1 METSG
6 LPGLSWVLPRPEAV
20 LRPAPRIEFHESEL
34 RRTAGIIEGTLR
46 SFGIRA
52 RVVMINRGP
61 VFIEYGIETDTRI
74 RRIVDLKDDLALAL
88 SAREIEIEPS
98 RDGYRTISIFLLNRT
113 LSPVALLDATS
124 ELSDASI
131 RTRQGLRLFLGR
143 NRQGEPLFADLTKT
157 AHLGVFGRAQSGKS
171 AFCHSVILNLCLYH
185 SPDELRLVLFDFK
198 GVEFAAYRKLPHLLE
213 PIVETD
219 EQAADT
225 IRVLGRELKTRV
237 SAIKEAGA
245 HNLAT
250 YNLARSTG
258 RLPYW
263 VFIWDDATISMMGG
277 ESSWL
282 SSLANLMHFAS
293 QVGVLFVLAA
303 SQPNNRTFHRI
314 LNQLASRIVFQV
326 GTSAES
332 RLVVGESGA
341 ERLHGRGDALA
352 VGFGLSGR
360 TRIQTCLTSPSE
372 QKSLIDHWRSQ
383 PMASSSRSALPG
395 TDLVETSENAAFP
408 VATKAIHGKDDADLI
423 TKAIA
428 IVRSEDKASISRL
441 QRKLRI
447 GYVRAAR
454 LVDDLERRGI
464 VGPPRTGQQFREVLR
479 PNDGSSV

>member
-6 LPGLSWVLPRPEAV
+6 LPGMNWVLPRPEAV
-20 LRPAPRIEFHESEL
+20 LRRVPRIEFHESEL
-34 RRTAGIIEGTLR
+34 RRTASIIEDTLR

-61 VFIEYGIETDTRI
+61 VFIEYGIETGARI
-74 RRIVDLKDDLALAL
+74 RQIVDLKADLALAL
-88 SAREIEIEPS
+88 SAREVEIEAS
-98 RDGYRTISIFLLNRT
+98 RDGYRTISIFVLNRT
-113 LSPVALLDATS
+113 ASPVALLDATS

-143 NRQGEPLFADLTKT
+143 NRQGEPLFVDLTKT

-225 IRVLGRELKTRV
+225 IRALGREIQTRV
-237 SAIKEAGA
+237 SAIKEVGA

-258 RLPYW
+258 RLPSW

-277 ESSWL
+277 EYSWL
-282 SSLANLMHFAS
+282 LSLANLMPFAS
-293 QVGVLFVLAA
+293 QVGILFVIAA
-303 SQPNNRTFHRI
+303 SQPSNRTFHRV
-314 LNQLASRIVFQV
+314 LNHLASRIVFRV

-332 RLVVGESGA
+332 KLLVDETGA
-341 ERLHGRGDALA
+341 ERLHGSGDALA
-352 VGFGLSGR
+352 VGFDLFGHS
-360 TRIQTCLTSPSE
+360 RIQTCLTSQSE
-372 QKSLIDHWRSQ
+372 QKHLVDHWHSQ
-383 PMASSSRSALPG
+383 TMAPSSRSAPPVADIVEPDG
-395 TDLVETSENAAFP
+395 KAAGPMTTKAAHDKDDTDLLS
-408 VATKAIHGKDDADLI
+408 
-423 TKAIA
+423 KAIA
-428 IVRSEDKASISRL
+428 LVRSEDKASISRL
-441 QRKLRI
+441 QRILRI

-454 LVDDLERRGI
+454 IVDELERRGI
-464 VGPPRTGQQFREVLR
+464 VGPSVTGQQFREVLKR
-479 PNDGSSV
+479 GGGNSR